1 MIGSGQHLSQKQS
14 LQQRLSPQQ
23 IQYIKLLQL
32 PTLALEQRIKEEME
46 LNPVLDEP
54 EEESPDEE
62 SNEYETISDSD
73 KETDGD
79 DETDPVDQNEE
90 IDWESFLA
98 DDELEGMPNT
108 RYNPEEEEWRDL
120 PKPYHESLLEDLENQ
135 VGLLNLTERE
145 QMVADQ
151 ILGSI
156 DSDGYFRRDLN
167 AIIDSI
173 AFTEGKLIMEEEA
186 EAVLKKVQRLD
197 PPGIAAR
204 DLRECLITQL
214 EMMDGDT
221 HGRNLAIQMLT
232 DHWELFEKKHFDKL
246 KKKLNIDDEDLR
258 DAYECIQLLDPKPG
272 FTETSPDSHN
282 YVIPDFEV
290 YYKPAAE
297 DEEEDSDEGEFIIN
311 LNSRNAPQLRISP
324 KYKKM
329 WDDLS
334 KQKKTNNS
342 EIKETRNFIRSK
354 LESAK
359 WFIDSILQRQNT
371 LMSVMQTIVALQENF
386 FKNGEGLRPMILKD
400 VAERIHMDISTIS
413 RVVNG
418 KYVQTPFG
426 TYELKYFFNEGLE
439 TEDGEE
445 VSNREVKNI
454 LQNLVENEDKRK
466 PLSDQ
471 ALAEAL
477 KEKGYMIARRTI
489 SKYREQLGIPVA
501 RLRKSFS

>member
-1 MIGSGQHLSQKQS
+1 MIGSGQHLSQRQS
-14 LQQRLSPQQ
+14 LQQKLSPQQ

-54 EEESPDEE
+54 EDEQQEEEV
-62 SNEYETISDSD
+62 NEYEKLSDSD
-73 KETDGD
+73 DQDKEE
-79 DETDPVDQNEE
+79 ETDPVDQNEE

-98 DDELEGMPNT
+98 DDDWEGNPSG
-108 RYNPEEEEWRDL
+108 RYNPEDEEWRDL
-120 PKPYHESLLEDLENQ
+120 PKPYYESLLEELERQ
-135 VGLLNLTERE
+135 VGLLNLNERE

-156 DSDGYFRRDLN
+156 DSDGYFRRGLN

-173 AFTEGKLIMEEEA
+173 AFNEGILIMDEEA
-186 EAVLKKVQRLD
+186 EAVLKKLQRLD
-197 PPGIAAR
+197 PPGIASR
-204 DLRECLITQL
+204 DLRECLLTQL
-214 EMMDGDT
+214 EVMERDTDG
-221 HGRNLAIQMLT
+221 RALAYKML
-232 DHWELFEKKHFDKL
+232 DEYWELFEKKHFDKL
-246 KKKLNIDDEDLR
+246 KKKLNVDDDHLR
-258 DAYECIQLLDPKPG
+258 DAYDCIQLLDPKPG
-272 FTETSPDSHN
+272 FTETSPESHN
-282 YVIPDFEV
+282 YIIPDFEV
-290 YYKPAAE
+290 YFQPSGE
-297 DEEEDSDEGEFIIN
+297 DDDDEEGEFVIN
-311 LNSRNAPQLRISP
+311 LNNRNAPQLRISP
-324 KYKKM
+324 KYKQM
-329 WDDLS
+329 WDQLN
-334 KQKKTNNS
+334 KQKKKENP
-342 EIKETRNFIRSK
+342 EVKETRNFIK
-354 LESAK
+354 TKIESAK
-359 WFIDSILQRQNT
+359 WFIDSIMQRQNT
-371 LMSVMQTIVALQENF
+371 LMSVMQTIVALQESF

-418 KYVQTPFG
+418 KYVQTSFG

-454 LQNLVENEDKRK
+454 LQALVEKEDKTK

-501 RLRKSFS
+501 RLRKNFA